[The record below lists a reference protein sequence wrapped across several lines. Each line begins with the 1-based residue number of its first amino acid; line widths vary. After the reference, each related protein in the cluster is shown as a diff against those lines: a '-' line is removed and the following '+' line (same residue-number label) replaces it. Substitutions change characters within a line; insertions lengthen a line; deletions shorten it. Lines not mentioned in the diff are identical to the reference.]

1 MSYILE
7 ALKKAQA
14 ERQLGA
20 TPGIDAAPM
29 AMRHAA
35 PQQSN
40 LRWIALAVAG
50 LVFGAVAF
58 YMATRPAPAPAPA
71 LPAPLAAAAPVVL
84 PVPKAEPLIIP
95 APAPAPVVSAP
106 VLKPLPVPEAA
117 PEPAPVS
124 RPLPARAEPPKPVVT
139 STPDPDES
147 LPLLSQLP
155 PEIQQ
160 TVPAV
165 SFGGYMYSSNP
176 ADRLILIDKVLRK
189 EGDSVA
195 PGLILERLLPKC
207 AVLNYRGTRY
217 RVTY

>member
-20 TPGIDAAPM
+20 TPGLDSAPVVL
-29 AMRHAA
+29 RHAS
-35 PQQSN
+35 PEQSN
-40 LRWIALAVAG
+40 TKWIALALAG
-50 LVFGAVAF
+50 MVFGAVAF
-58 YMATRPAPAPAPA
+58 YMATRPPADLATGSVAPMPAPAPVSRPVELKIEPAPVRQEEPVAVARPKAAPAPAPA
-71 LPAPLAAAAPVVL
+71 AKPVPAPPV
-84 PVPKAEPLIIP
+84 A
-95 APAPAPVVSAP
+95 
-106 VLKPLPVPEAA
+106 
-117 PEPAPVS
+117 
-124 RPLPARAEPPKPVVT
+124 
-139 STPDPDES
+139 TPDPDES
-147 LPLLSQLP
+147 LPLQAQLP
-155 PEIQQ
+155 HDIQQ
-160 TVPAV
+160 SLPAV

-217 RVTY
+217 RVPY

>member
-20 TPGIDAAPM
+20 TPGIDSAPM
-29 AMRHAA
+29 VLRHAS
-35 PQQSN
+35 PEQSN
-40 LRWIALAVAG
+40 IKWIALAVAG

-58 YMATRPAPAPAPA
+58 YMATRPAADVPAISVAPVPAPAPVSAPVALKIEPAPVRREEPVAVAKPKAAPAPAPA
-71 LPAPLAAAAPVVL
+71 A
-84 PVPKAEPLIIP
+84 KP
-95 APAPAPVVSAP
+95 APAQPPA
-106 VLKPLPVPEAA
+106 AA
-117 PEPAPVS
+117 
-124 RPLPARAEPPKPVVT
+124 
-139 STPDPDES
+139 PDPDES
-147 LPLLSQLP
+147 LPLQSQLP
-155 PEIQQ
+155 HDIQQ
-160 TVPAV
+160 SLPAV

-217 RVTY
+217 RVPY